1 MSSGDADVVVLEDV
15 WGPPL
20 AALEE
25 AFTVVRSS
33 HASRAVEDPAEAE
46 LLRGARSLV
55 VRNRTQVT
63 SELMALCPNLKAV
76 ARAGVGLDN
85 IDVPA
90 ADEHGVV
97 VIAPLGSNAV
107 SVAEHSVGMALALLR
122 HTLPLDRSTR
132 SGDWDRRPGTELAG
146 KVWGLLGAG
155 ATGQACARLA
165 RAFGMQVVAFDPY
178 ISRDHQGLRDLRIE
192 LADLVDVVRRA
203 DVLSCHL
210 PATEE
215 TVRLVS
221 TDLIARM
228 KPSAVLVSVGRGEV
242 VDEEALAMALAE
254 QRLAGAAL
262 DVRAEEP
269 PAVGLLET
277 LDNVILTPHTAGI
290 TSESQSRILEIL
302 ADELRAVLSGAETRY
317 AVGRTVKAKATS

>member
-1 MSSGDADVVVLEDV
+1 MEDLAKVLQ
-15 WGPPL
+15 
-20 AALEE
+20 
-25 AFTVVRSS
+25 
-33 HASRAVEDPAEAE
+33 
-46 LLRGARSLV
+46 GARSLV
-55 VRNRTQVT
+55 VRNRTLVT
-63 SELMALCPNLKAV
+63 SELIGLCPDLKAI

-85 IDVPA
+85 IDVSA
-90 ADEHGVV
+90 ADQHGVV

-107 SVAEHSVGMALALLR
+107 SVAEHSVAMALALFR
-122 HTLPLDRSTR
+122 HILPLDRGTR
-132 SGDWDRRPGTELAG
+132 SGGWDRRAGRELAG

-155 ATGQACARLA
+155 ATGRACARLA

-178 ISRDHQGLRDLRIE
+178 ISPDHQELRDLGIE
-192 LADLVDVVRRA
+192 LTDLVDVARRA

-215 TVRLVS
+215 TVGLVG
-221 TDLIARM
+221 TDLIERM

-242 VDEEALAMALAE
+242 VDEGALAVALTE

-269 PAVGLLET
+269 PIMGILET

-290 TSESQSRILEIL
+290 TSESQGRILEIL
-302 ADELRAVLSGAETRY
+302 ADELRAVLSGAQSRY
-317 AVGRTVKAKATS
+317 AVGRTVEATS

>member
-1 MSSGDADVVVLEDV
+1 MDSIDADVVVLEDV

-20 AALEE
+20 ARLEDD
-25 AFTVVRSS
+25 FKVVRSA
-33 HASRAVEDPAEAE
+33 HRGLDVEDLAKV
-46 LLRGARSLV
+46 LQGARSLV
-55 VRNRTQVT
+55 VRNRTLVT
-63 SELMALCPNLKAV
+63 SELIGRCPDLKAI

-85 IDVPA
+85 IDVSA
-90 ADEHGVV
+90 ADQHGVV

-107 SVAEHSVGMALALLR
+107 SVAEHSVAMALALFR
-122 HTLPLDRSTR
+122 HILPLDRGTR
-132 SGDWDRRPGTELAG
+132 SGGWDRRPGRELAG

-155 ATGQACARLA
+155 ATGRACARLA

-178 ISRDHQGLRDLRIE
+178 ISPDHQELRDLGIE
-192 LADLVDVVRRA
+192 LTDLVDVARRA

-215 TVRLVS
+215 TVGLVG
-221 TDLIARM
+221 TDLIERM

-242 VDEEALAMALAE
+242 VDEGALAVALTE

-269 PAVGLLET
+269 PIMGILET

-290 TSESQSRILEIL
+290 TSESQGRILEIL
-302 ADELRAVLSGAETRY
+302 ADELRAVLSGAQSRY
-317 AVGRTVKAKATS
+317 AVGRTVEATS

>member
-1 MSSGDADVVVLEDV
+1 MDSIDADVVVLEDV

-20 AALEE
+20 ARLEDD
-25 AFTVVRSS
+25 FKVVRSA
-33 HASRAVEDPAEAE
+33 HRGLDVEDLAEV
-46 LLRGARSLV
+46 LQGARSLV
-55 VRNRTQVT
+55 VRNRTLVT
-63 SELMALCPNLKAV
+63 SELIGRCPDLKAI

-85 IDVPA
+85 IDVSA
-90 ADEHGVV
+90 ADQHGVV

-107 SVAEHSVGMALALLR
+107 SVAEHSVAMALALFR
-122 HTLPLDRSTR
+122 HILPLDRGTR
-132 SGDWDRRPGTELAG
+132 SGGWDRRPGRELAG

-155 ATGQACARLA
+155 ATGRACARLA

-178 ISRDHQGLRDLRIE
+178 ISPDHQELRDLGIE
-192 LADLVDVVRRA
+192 LTDLVDVARRA

-215 TVRLVS
+215 TVGLVG
-221 TDLIARM
+221 TDLIERM

-242 VDEEALAMALAE
+242 VDEGALAVALTE

-269 PAVGLLET
+269 PIMGILET

-290 TSESQSRILEIL
+290 TSESQGRILEIL
-302 ADELRAVLSGAETRY
+302 ADELRAVLSGAQSRY
-317 AVGRTVKAKATS
+317 AVGRTVEATS

>member
-1 MSSGDADVVVLEDV
+1 MDSIDADVVVLEDV

-20 AALEE
+20 ARLEDD
-25 AFTVVRSS
+25 FKVVRSA
-33 HASRAVEDPAEAE
+33 HRGLDVEDLAEV
-46 LLRGARSLV
+46 LQGARSLV
-55 VRNRTQVT
+55 VRNRTLVT
-63 SELMALCPNLKAV
+63 SELIGRCPDLKAI

-85 IDVPA
+85 IDVSA
-90 ADEHGVV
+90 ADQHGVV

-107 SVAEHSVGMALALLR
+107 SVAEHSVAMALALFR
-122 HTLPLDRSTR
+122 HILPLDRGTR
-132 SGDWDRRPGTELAG
+132 SGGWDRRPGRELAG

-155 ATGQACARLA
+155 ATGRACARLA

-178 ISRDHQGLRDLRIE
+178 ISPDHQELRDLGIE
-192 LADLVDVVRRA
+192 LTDLVDVARRA

-215 TVRLVS
+215 TVGLVG
-221 TDLIARM
+221 TDLIERM

-242 VDEEALAMALAE
+242 VDEGALAVALTE

-269 PAVGLLET
+269 PIMGILET

-290 TSESQSRILEIL
+290 TSESQGRILEIL
-302 ADELRAVLSGAETRY
+302 ADELRAVLSGARSRY
-317 AVGRTVKAKATS
+317 AVGRTVEATS